1 MNGIDFILRDRTG
14 WTPPVPLPRRRLRWV
29 DPKQEAMRPEEL
41 AFIKGA
47 KGRLTAKD
55 LGECY
60 GVSPQ
65 TISNIWAGRCPAGP
79 VSRPERIR
87 VKRKQP

>member
-14 WTPPVPLPRRRLRWV
+14 WTPPIPLPRRRLRWA

-47 KGRLTAKD
+47 KGRLTAKV

-65 TISNIWAGRCPAGP
+65 TISNIWNGRRHKAASSNQVASGTNL
-79 VSRPERIR
+79 SG
-87 VKRKQP
+87 

>member
-14 WTPPVPLPRRRLRWV
+14 WTPPVPLPRRRLRWLNR
-29 DPKQEAMRPEEL
+29 KEEAIRPEERE
-41 AFIKGA
+41 FIKNA
-47 KGRLTAKD
+47 KGRLTSTD

-65 TISNIWAGRCPAGP
+65 AICNIWARCKTSA
-79 VSRPERIR
+79 SA
-87 VKRKQP
+87 

>member
-29 DPKQEAMRPEEL
+29 APKQEALRPEEL
-41 AFIKGA
+41 AFIQGA

-65 TISNIWAGRCPAGP
+65 TICNIWNKPAGH
-79 VSRPERIR
+79 
-87 VKRKQP
+87 